1 MNFVRLWLR
10 RLPIDYIIFLLLE
23 MNRILGYKA
32 LIITKTKKK
41 RKKIYIKK
49 KMETFQTNGSQ
60 RKINVLKISFEI
72 LYLFV
77 VIVTQKYHQKSP
89 AIIFFRYLYAS
100 VIYSD
105 SLIQSLPFKYSMASK

>member
-49 KMETFQTNGSQ
+49 NGNIPNKWKSKENQ
-60 RKINVLKISFEI
+60 CFEN
-72 LYLFV
+72 FV
-77 VIVTQKYHQKSP
+77 
-89 AIIFFRYLYAS
+89 
-100 VIYSD
+100 
-105 SLIQSLPFKYSMASK
+105 